1 MPLSFYS
8 LLVSVPSPRAR
19 ESARGEAFLHIVW
32 QSRLIRPSELFFT
45 LCAHEVT
52 FGDTR
57 IFHPPVEAEPTR
69 PPKGTAVWRAK
80 KNPGA
85 WRNTVCVPR
94 PPGSW
99 ACSLSTTP

>member
-45 LCAHEVT
+45 LYAHEVT
-52 FGDTR
+52 FGDVARRSSSGWGGGSTGFR
-57 IFHPPVEAEPTR
+57 GRAHLRAE
-69 PPKGTAVWRAK
+69 
-80 KNPGA
+80 NPSQE
-85 WRNTVCVPR
+85 PQ
-94 PPGSW
+94 
-99 ACSLSTTP
+99 L

>member
-52 FGDTR
+52 FGDAR
-57 IFHPPVEAEPTR
+57 IFHLPLEAEP
-69 PPKGTAVWRAK
+69 PHPADGTGVLTAQ
-80 KNPGA
+80 KNPGTSTA
-85 WRNTVCVPR
+85 HRVLSEA
-94 PPGSW
+94 PGS
-99 ACSLSTTP
+99 

>member
-45 LCAHEVT
+45 LYAHEVT
-52 FGDTR
+52 FGDAR
-57 IFHPPVEAEPTR
+57 IFHLPVEAEP
-69 PPKGTAVWRAK
+69 PHPSKGTSKETDVWKAK

-94 PPGSW
+94 PPGS
-99 ACSLSTTP
+99 

>member
-32 QSRLIRPSELFFT
+32 QSRIIRPSELFFT

-57 IFHPPVEAEPTR
+57 IFHPPVEAEPTH
-69 PPKGTAVWRAK
+69 PSKGTDVWRAK
-80 KNPGA
+80 KNPGGLEKHG
-85 WRNTVCVPR
+85 VCSQTARVL
-94 PPGSW
+94 
-99 ACSLSTTP
+99 SLLAEYDP